1 MQQIIMSA
9 NEYAMTSIT
18 ETNLQAIAVE
28 SSHSGTQ
35 AWDQPP
41 APPTLSVT
49 KEGTPVS
56 FMWNGPVIDQSYHD
70 RASCKP

>member
-41 APPTLSVT
+41 APSTLSVT
-49 KEGTPVS
+49 KEEGL
-56 FMWNGPVIDQSYHD
+56 
-70 RASCKP
+70 